1 MYVALWKVLPGPLW
15 ARILIV
21 VSGALAVLAALVF
34 FLFPWVDRVLTQSV
48 VVAS

>member
-15 ARILIV
+15 AKILLV

-34 FLFPWVDRVLTQSV
+34 FLFPWVDNVLTQSV
-48 VVAS
+48 DVAS